1 MQPPRIGE
9 SLRSIVPLTAHD
21 IEEILA
27 EQKASG
33 RRFGDIAIAFGLCE
47 PAHVWRALSSQA
59 ERSSQTVD
67 LDTFGVDTQAV
78 AHMPAE
84 LAWEAGVIPIRII
97 DDTLLVAVSQA
108 LDASLQ
114 ARLSERTEK
123 HVVFVLAPE
132 QQILRAIAHY
142 YSAAFAA

>member
-9 SLRSIVPLTAHD
+9 SLRTIVPLTAHD

-27 EQKASG
+27 EQKATG
-33 RRFGDIAIAFGLCE
+33 QRFGDIAIAFGLCE
-47 PAHVWRALSSQA
+47 PAHVWRALSTQA
-59 ERSSQTVD
+59 ERLKQNID

-78 AHMPAE
+78 SHMPAE

-97 DDTLLVAVSQA
+97 DDTLLVAVSQQQ
-108 LDASLQ
+108 DEST
-114 ARLSERTEK
+114 RSVLSERTHK
-123 HVVFVLAPE
+123 QIVFVLAPE
-132 QQILRAIAHY
+132 SQILRAIAHY